1 MWKKEWQMKNSQ
13 FDEVNSQTPLNWVSE
28 NFIHRNKKVTDDS
41 KMEEDK
47 QKGSESNTDDIIQDL
62 VNTTSVYDNFT
73 TSNQTISNLGR
84 DEDLAK
90 FEIAVSAVIFALA
103 ILGNGL
109 VLIILLTSRS
119 VTFSYLKSSVC

>member
-1 MWKKEWQMKNSQ
+1 
-13 FDEVNSQTPLNWVSE
+13 
-28 NFIHRNKKVTDDS
+28 
-41 KMEEDK
+41 MEEDK

-62 VNTTSVYDNFT
+62 VNTTSVYDNFI
-73 TSNQTISNLGR
+73 TSNETISNLGR

-109 VLIILLTSRS
+109 VLIILLTRRS
-119 VTFSYLKSSVC
+119 VTFYYLKSSAC

>member
-1 MWKKEWQMKNSQ
+1 M
-13 FDEVNSQTPLNWVSE
+13 
-28 NFIHRNKKVTDDS
+28 TDDS

-47 QKGSESNTDDIIQDL
+47 QKGSESNTDDIIQNL

-73 TSNQTISNLGR
+73 TSNETITNLGR

-103 ILGNGL
+103 IIGNGL

-119 VTFSYLKSSVC
+119 VTFSYLKSSAC

>member
-1 MWKKEWQMKNSQ
+1 
-13 FDEVNSQTPLNWVSE
+13 
-28 NFIHRNKKVTDDS
+28 
-41 KMEEDK
+41 MEEDK
-47 QKGSESNTDDIIQDL
+47 QKGSESNTDDIIRDL

-73 TSNQTISNLGR
+73 TSNETIPNLGR

>member
-1 MWKKEWQMKNSQ
+1 
-13 FDEVNSQTPLNWVSE
+13 
-28 NFIHRNKKVTDDS
+28 
-41 KMEEDK
+41 MEEEK
-47 QKGSESNTDDIIQDL
+47 QKGSGSNTDDIIQDL

-73 TSNQTISNLGR
+73 SSNETNANLGR

-119 VTFSYLKSSVC
+119 VTFPYLRSSSCKHEC